1 MQTQEQAME
10 QVAERILELREDKF
24 DLETKIKAINK
35 ELEDTEW
42 QLINIMTDKELESFK
57 HKGISFTV
65 AKREFKS
72 ANPETKDE
80 LYLQFRNRGMDYL
93 FSINANTLSAKVKE
107 LTEENDGVMPEW
119 LDGLINTFEKQYIS
133 IRKN

>member
-1 MQTQEQAME
+1 METQEQAME
-10 QVAERILELREDKF
+10 QVAEKILEIREEKF
-24 DLETKIKAINK
+24 NLETRLKALNK

-72 ANPETKDE
+72 ANPETRDE
-80 LYLQFRNRGMDYL
+80 LYLQFRKHDMDYL

-107 LTEENDGVMPEW
+107 LTEENDGVLPDW
-119 LDGLINTFEKQYIS
+119 LNGLINTYEKQYIS

>member
-57 HKGISFTV
+57 HKGINFTV

>member
-10 QVAERILELREDKF
+10 QVAERILELRDDKF

-57 HKGISFTV
+57 RKRNSFTG
-65 AKREFKS
+65 AKREFES

>member
-1 MQTQEQAME
+1 
-10 QVAERILELREDKF
+10 
-24 DLETKIKAINK
+24 
-35 ELEDTEW
+35 
-42 QLINIMTDKELESFK
+42 
-57 HKGISFTV
+57 
-65 AKREFKS
+65 
-72 ANPETKDE
+72 
-80 LYLQFRNRGMDYL
+80 MDYL